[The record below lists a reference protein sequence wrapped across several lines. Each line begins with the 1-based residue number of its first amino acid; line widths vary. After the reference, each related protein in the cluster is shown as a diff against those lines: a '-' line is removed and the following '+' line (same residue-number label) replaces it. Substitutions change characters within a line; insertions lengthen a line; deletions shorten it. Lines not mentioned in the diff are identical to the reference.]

1 MLGCNARQDLALLLD
16 LSGSV
21 DEVHQITI
29 ELARTIAWGMDM
41 NLDRTRVSG
50 LAFSTNIIDRFYLN
64 QYEEKEQVINAL
76 TFYDRGGKTNIP
88 LALTQL
94 MFDLFVPNNGD
105 RNGVPNVAVLLT
117 DGYATIDEDRV
128 STRVQQVKDRGIE
141 LYVVGVGDNVNLEL
155 PTWTSPTSTDHYFRL
170 QDRSQIPG
178 VADNILNQ
186 LCR

>member
-1 MLGCNARQDLALLLD
+1 MVGCNARLDLALLLD

-50 LAFSTNIIDRFYLN
+50 LAFSTNIIDRFHLN

-76 TFYDRGGKTNIP
+76 TFYDRGSKTNIP
-88 LALTQL
+88 LALTEL

-117 DGYATIDEDRV
+117 DGYATIDEFRV
-128 STRVQQVKDRGIE
+128 SGLVQQVKDRGIE
-141 LYVVGVGDNVNLEL
+141 LYIVGVGDNIKLDL

-170 QDRSQIPG
+170 QDRSEIPR